1 MVWRGGSYERTSEEI
16 LVVIGMFCFLTLS
29 TSVSRWQYTVS
40 DKMGKGYRRAL
51 LFVSLFFVFT
61 GELSIISYNCM
72 CY

>member
-16 LVVIGMFCFLTLS
+16 LVVIGMFCFPTLS

-61 GELSIISYNCM
+61 GELCIISYNCM